1 MVGQGCQQKNCLMAV
16 DNVCVCVLPGKALQ
30 PYQKVW
36 NENVDHDELLAAG
49 HVASLTS
56 LMASGLH

>member
-1 MVGQGCQQKNCLMAV
+1 MAV
-16 DNVCVCVLPGKALQ
+16 DNVCVGVLPGKALQ